1 CASVA
6 STAIQTEPGALQYIR
21 GEGERA
27 PTLRLRLAAP
37 RGGCFTLGRPGG
49 ETCPHTAPS
58 RLQPDSL
65 RRDFMPSL
73 TRSSVLKTGLAGVFL
88 SLLAACAG
96 PSSIQLGTPVQQVLT
111 QQGQATLDYPRP
123 GGGQRFIWSGQPM
136 GQFTWITDTDAQ
148 GLVIDNF
155 QALTSERFT
164 QLDHGEW
171 DSNRVMYEFGPPAEI
186 SRVGL
191 RAEHIVWS

>member
-1 CASVA
+1 
-6 STAIQTEPGALQYIR
+6 
-21 GEGERA
+21 
-27 PTLRLRLAAP
+27 
-37 RGGCFTLGRPGG
+37 
-49 ETCPHTAPS
+49 
-58 RLQPDSL
+58 
-65 RRDFMPSL
+65 MPSL

-171 DSNRVMYEFGPPAEI
+171 DSNRVMFEFGPPAEI

-191 RAEHIVWS
+191 RGEHIVWSYRFREQGVWNSLMHVHFDHQGKLTKYYPGPDPLWDPRERLGL